1 MVWYNICYED
11 VNVPCYIFLV
21 LSKEV
26 GVGEGRV
33 ISVEFR
39 EELVVDGV
47 SEAGTR
53 FSDDMQ
59 SMQSI
64 YCISLVSR
72 TVKEWA
78 EK

>member
-1 MVWYNICYED
+1 MV
-11 VNVPCYIFLV
+11 LA
-21 LSKEV
+21 
-26 GVGEGRV
+26 R
-33 ISVEFR
+33 R
-39 EELVVDGV
+39 EQDSLI
-47 SEAGTR
+47 
-53 FSDDMQ
+53 DDMQ